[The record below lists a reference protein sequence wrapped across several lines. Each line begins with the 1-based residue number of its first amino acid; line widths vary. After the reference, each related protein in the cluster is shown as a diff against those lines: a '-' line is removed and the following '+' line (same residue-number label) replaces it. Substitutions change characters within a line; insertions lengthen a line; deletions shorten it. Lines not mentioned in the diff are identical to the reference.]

1 MPSMTI
7 EEARE
12 ILGPQ
17 ESAELTDEQLK
28 RLIID
33 LEIIARETL
42 KAIKEGKFKLGE
54 VSKVTG
60 DSN

>member
-1 MPSMTI
+1 MSSVTI
-7 EEARE
+7 EEARK
-12 ILGPQ
+12 ILGAK
-17 ESAELTDEQLK
+17 ESSELSDEELQH
-28 RLIID
+28 LICD

-42 KAIKEGKFKLGE
+42 KAIKEGKFKLRE